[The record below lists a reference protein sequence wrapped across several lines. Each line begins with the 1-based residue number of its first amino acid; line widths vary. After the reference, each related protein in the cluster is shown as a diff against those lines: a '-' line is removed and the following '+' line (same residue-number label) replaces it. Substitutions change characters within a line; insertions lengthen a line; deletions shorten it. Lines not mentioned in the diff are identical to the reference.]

1 MRELQP
7 GQTIAGYEIVRYV
20 RSGGMASLYL
30 GRRHGAAGFSKPV
43 AIKIVHPHLAREPRF
58 VQMFLDEARLASLI
72 DHPNVVRTEELLEDA
87 GTYMMVMEFVHG
99 VSLFQLLKRLADE
112 GRRLGPDLVAFIGA
126 QIADGLHAA
135 HETRGDD
142 GQLLDVVHRDVSP
155 QNVLLSWSGHV
166 KLIDFGVAKSLAK
179 TNHTAVGVIRGKVGY
194 MAPEQA
200 TARPVDRR
208 TDVYA
213 LGIVLWEM
221 LTSRRL
227 FRAASEV
234 ELLDQVRSPC
244 VPPPSEVG
252 AVPPALE
259 AAVLRALAPAPE
271 GRMETGQALRDA
283 LLAAQ
288 PGARGIHAGTLG
300 GLLDAVLPD
309 LFEPAP
315 LRESDTGSAAEWEA
329 SRTGSRPV
337 SVSRPGS
344 LPGTPASR
352 RMPASYVA
360 EHTRDAPGAR
370 FTDGEFDADGS
381 APTVPPASIA
391 ERARA
396 RGVSTP
402 SLTPGS
408 LGSFTPP
415 PAAAAEKEDPYG
427 APGGPNAVG
436 VAVSGT
442 FALALVVLALG
453 AVLFLLA
460 AAGVLPPSAL
470 GLEELLA
477 PAGPEAPPSEPPQ
490 AVSAPQ
496 DVPLAPSE

>member
-30 GRRHGAAGFSKPV
+30 GRRRGAAGFSKPV

-112 GRRLGPDLVAFIGA
+112 GRRLGPDLVAWIGA
-126 QIADGLHAA
+126 QIADGLDAA

-179 TNHTAVGVIRGKVGY
+179 TNRTAVGVIRGKVGY

-213 LGIVLWEM
+213 LGIVLWEL

-227 FRAASEV
+227 FRAPREL
-234 ELLDQVRSPC
+234 ELLDQVRSPA
-244 VPPPSEVG
+244 VPPPSELG

-259 AAVLRALAPAPE
+259 AVVLRARAPALDA
-271 GRMETGQALRDA
+271 RMESGGALRDA

-288 PGARGIHAGTLG
+288 PGARGIHAGTLA

-309 LFEPAP
+309 LYEPAP
-315 LRESDTGSAAEWEA
+315 LRESGSAPAFPT

-337 SVSRPGS
+337 SVSRPGAA
-344 LPGTPASR
+344 PGTPAPR

-370 FTDGEFDADGS
+370 FTDEDLEHQSPGS
-381 APTVPPASIA
+381 LAPPASLA
-391 ERARA
+391 ERARS
-396 RGVSTP
+396 RGISTP
-402 SLTPGS
+402 SMTPGS

-415 PAAAAEKEDPYG
+415 PAKPERKEDPFA
-427 APGGPNAVG
+427 APEGPNAVG

-490 AVSAPQ
+490 PVSAPQ
-496 DVPLAPSE
+496 DVPLAPAE